1 MNWAVWFSVVM
12 MNMVP
17 ERFAAHSERSSTISW
32 SCRSTSGSS
41 VTSGDRPGGL
51 RHVVWHSEW
60 PSAGGTAVVHR
71 VSAGM
76 SPDVPA
82 RPGRLR
88 PGRGQSCHGHLDA
101 RAQPVDG
108 SGPPADLLRATH
120 LRDGRLEVPAAD
132 LVRDPGK
139 APNRPG

>member
-1 MNWAVWFSVVM
+1 MNWAGWFSVVM

-88 PGRGQSCHGHLDA
+88 PGRGQA
-101 RAQPVDG
+101 WPAPREPRAQRGAG
-108 SGPPADLLRATH
+108 SGQPADLIRATD

-132 LVRDPGK
+132 LVRDP
-139 APNRPG
+139 